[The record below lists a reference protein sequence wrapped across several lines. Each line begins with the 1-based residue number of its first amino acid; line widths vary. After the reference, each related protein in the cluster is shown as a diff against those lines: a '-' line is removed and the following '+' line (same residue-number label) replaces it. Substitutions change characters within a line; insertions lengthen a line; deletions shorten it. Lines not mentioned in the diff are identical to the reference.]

1 MEQKIKDIFN
11 EEEWQALN
19 DSTEGLNL
27 KVQELPRYIEIDQDR
42 MVDNNE

>member
-1 MEQKIKDIFN
+1 MEQKIKDIFI

-19 DSTEGLNL
+19 DNIEGLSQQV
-27 KVQELPRYIEIDQDR
+27 KELPMHIEIDQDR